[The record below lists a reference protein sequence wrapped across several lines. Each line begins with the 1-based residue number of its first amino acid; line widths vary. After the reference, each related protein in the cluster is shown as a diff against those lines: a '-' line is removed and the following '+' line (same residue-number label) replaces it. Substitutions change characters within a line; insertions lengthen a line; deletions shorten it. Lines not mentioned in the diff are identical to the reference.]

1 VAKGVGQ
8 LVDRFDWDG
17 VNLAELYFESLEG
30 MDNPARFTP
39 MNDDVRAAFRKQGGF
54 DPLELFAGRKDAAS
68 RRAFLDFRRT
78 LVQKMQSEWI
88 GELEAIRARKTDLD
102 LVLTHVDDRFDTRMQ
117 DAIGADTAKVLPLL
131 EKHRFTFLV
140 EDPATVW
147 NLGAER
153 YPAIAGQYRALTS
166 REGELGID
174 INIVDRYQDVYPTKQ
189 QTGVELFELV
199 HSAAASFARVAL
211 YFEASLLGPD
221 LALLPAAGSAVR
233 GMEAASGGVRVD
245 SAVPVGVAWHGAARV
260 DGQTW
265 PAWDGATVWLPAGV
279 HTVEGGEAAGPRLL
293 RLNGEL
299 KSAGAAGAA
308 GIEFKYASTGRA
320 IAVLDRAV
328 RSVRVDGVAE
338 AARLAG
344 PKAVILPGGEHFVTI
359 GTD

>member
-39 MNDDVRAAFRKQGGF
+39 MNDDVRALFRKQGGF
-54 DPLELFAGRKDAAS
+54 DPLELFGSRKDAAS
-68 RRAFLDFRRT
+68 RRLFLDFRRN
-78 LVQKMQSEWI
+78 LVQKMQAEWI
-88 GELEAIRARKTDLD
+88 GELEAIRQRKPDLD
-102 LVLTHVDDRFDTRMQ
+102 LVLTQVDDRFDTRMR
-117 DAIGADTAKVLPLL
+117 DAIGADTAKVLALL

-153 YPAIAGQYRALTS
+153 YSAIAGQYRALTS
-166 REGELGID
+166 RESELGID

-199 HSAAASFARVAL
+199 HAAAASFARVAL
-211 YFEASLLGPD
+211 YFEASLLAPD

-233 GMEAASGGVRVD
+233 GMEASGSGIRVD
-245 SAVPVGVAWHGAARV
+245 TPVPVGIAWHGAARV
-260 DGQTW
+260 DGHAW
-265 PAWDGATVWLPAGV
+265 PVWDGETVWVPAGV
-279 HTVEGGEAAGPRLL
+279 HTVEGCEATGPRSL

-299 KSAGAAGAA
+299 KSAGVAGAA
-308 GIEFKYASTGRA
+308 EIEFGYESTGRA

-328 RSVRVDGVAE
+328 RSVRVDGVVE
-338 AARLAG
+338 TGRGAG
-344 PKAVILPGGEHFVTI
+344 PNAVLLPSGQHFVTI